1 MNDQAR
7 PMTDIAFDLKGS
19 ALPVDYAFALW
30 SEVVRY
36 LPWLEAEPFA
46 GIHPLRLSP
55 SSTGLLLPQRA
66 KLLLRLPASHV
77 EQAGLLSG
85 QQLTVGDGV
94 LHIGDAR
101 ERPLFAH
108 STLHAHVVES
118 ASDEEGFLA
127 TVVDQLRQLKISAA
141 WICGKHHTMKG
152 AKRTITGYSLV
163 LHDLKLSDS
172 LQLQYRGLG
181 GERHFGYGI
190 LIPYKAISSLG

>member
-1 MNDQAR
+1 MNNDAP
-7 PMTDIAFDLKGS
+7 PMTEISFDLKGS

-36 LPWLEAEPFA
+36 LPWLEAEPCA

-66 KLLLRLPASHV
+66 KLVLRLPASHV
-77 EQAGLLSG
+77 AQAGLLSG
-85 QQLTVGDGV
+85 QQLTVGYGV

-118 ASDEEGFLA
+118 DSDEEGFLA
-127 TVVDQLRQLKISAA
+127 TVADQLRQLKITAK

-152 AKRTITGYSLV
+152 AERTITGYSLV
-163 LHDLKLSDS
+163 LHDLKLDES

-181 GERHFGYGI
+181 GKRHFGYGI
-190 LIPYKAISSLG
+190 LIPYKAISGLG